1 MRFCVVAF
9 ARRRHRP
16 KEEEEEEEE
25 DDGGVVLRVPK
36 SLSAKTISSQSK
48 SYKRE
53 SDTNTKGAF
62 NPPSQSTHLGFLGFR
77 RKKNKNKKKNSV
89 GNAIKR
95 KHDARCKKKS
105 PPVVVDFFFFFF
117 DSSSSSS
124 SWSSA
129 SATCSVRLA
138 GALAA
143 AKREHRPPRRVSDL
157 IICNCFFVWN
167 LLLLHFLSAMMVSS
181 LLSFVAF

>member
-1 MRFCVVAF
+1 MVGWYSVYQKVS
-9 ARRRHRP
+9 ARRRYHRKASHT
-16 KEEEEEEEE
+16 KERK
-25 DDGGVVLRVPK
+25 GHL
-36 SLSAKTISSQSK
+36 LQ
-48 SYKRE
+48 
-53 SDTNTKGAF
+53 KGAF
-62 NPPSQSTHLGFLGFR
+62 NPPLESIHLGFLGFR

-89 GNAIKR
+89 GNAIQR

-105 PPVVVDFFFFFF
+105 PPVVVVFFFFFFF